1 MERQG
6 LQIDKAESVLGRGGG
21 GGSVVPAGAFGL
33 AGATRAARGAGMR
46 VGAGLDWT
54 LKGGKTIPRG
64 EVRRRG
70 GIVGEELG
78 TQADVGIE
86 GMTDEADVGLVAG
99 GRTIEAIGV
108 NEDIDGGHPNGT
120 GKTVLVDDGIEGLLG
135 GDLKGL
141 TVRGPGLAR
150 IERGSGGSKGFGG
163 LTNHGPVESNK
174 ANGGRRLVVGSE
186 AIKGGKGI
194 PERGLVFL
202 GTVHPSIKRGQKGT
216 KDAGL
221 VREADGTK
229 GGAADEKSLDFLAE
243 AGDGGVGKL
252 GGVTADGL
260 EVGRTDVEVKLGGEA
275 DGAHHAD
282 GVFAETNVGVAD
294 GTDTARLEV
303 AEATYIVDDGEV
315 IDVVEESV
323 DGEVTA
329 KGIFL
334 RGTEGV
340 VLELIEPVGLIG
352 DGVRRR
358 GLAEGGSLNDLF
370 AKDDMG
376 QAETTADEVAVTELA
391 LDFVGARISADIEI
405 FWGTAEKEVADGTAD
420 KVSLVTELREAIE
433 NLKGIGV
440 DVAAGDVVLGSGDDC
455 RFGLSV
461 EEEHVADTFV

>member
-1 MERQG
+1 
-6 LQIDKAESVLGRGGG
+6 
-21 GGSVVPAGAFGL
+21 
-33 AGATRAARGAGMR
+33 MR
-46 VGAGLDWT
+46 IGTDLDGT
-54 LKGGKTIPRG
+54 LEGGKAIPRG
-64 EVRRRG
+64 EVGRRG
-70 GIVGEELG
+70 DVVGEKLG
-78 TQADVGIE
+78 TQAEIGIE
-86 GMTDEADVGLVAG
+86 RVTNKADVRLVAG
-99 GRTIEAIGV
+99 GRTIEAICMHQDVDGSHPDSAGKAILMNDGV
-108 NEDIDGGHPNGT
+108 
-120 GKTVLVDDGIEGLLG
+120 EGLLRGNLERLAVG
-135 GDLKGL
+135 GP
-141 TVRGPGLAR
+141 RLAR

-186 AIKGGKGI
+186 AIKGGEGI
-194 PERGLVFL
+194 PERRLILL
-202 GTVHPSIKRGQKGT
+202 GAVQPSVKRGQECAE
-216 KDAGL
+216 DASLMG
-221 VREADGTK
+221 EADGAE
-229 GGAADEKSLDFLAE
+229 GGATNKQALNFLAK
-243 AGDGGVGKL
+243 ARDGSIGKF

-260 EVGRTDVEVKLGGEA
+260 EVGGADVKVELGGEA

-440 DVAAGDVVLGSGDDC
+440 DVAARDVVLGSGDDG

-461 EEEHVADTFV
+461 EEEHVADTFG